1 MKPLYES
8 VKEDK
13 NELTEFDILKTIH
26 DIVTKYKYAQY
37 TKNPI
42 PIIVSK
48 EIQALE
54 GLLKL
59 YNKEK
64 EKNKTIKNARFY
76 VVGRRTG
83 KEAAQRI
90 ILKEYISI
98 DKINEKIEKLSDEL
112 QKAEY
117 LKPSAT
123 KYDTIQRLD
132 WQINIL
138 EELKE
143 E

>member
-13 NELTEFDILKTIH
+13 NELTEFDILKTLN

-37 TKNPI
+37 TKTPI
-42 PIIVSK
+42 PIVVSK

-76 VVGRRTG
+76 VARRTG
-83 KEAAQRI
+83 KEAAQKI
-90 ILKEYISI
+90 ILSEYISI
-98 DKINEKIEKLSDEL
+98 DKINEKIENLSIEL